1 MQNGLKVQ
9 SVDYQHLAYFGALLA
24 LNQAETE
31 DNMKRLILT
40 LLVSNILTLVCAA
53 HAQAQAQPL
62 NIDDCMRYAVENST
76 TVGQKSLVL
85 DDRKANH
92 AEAVASLFPS
102 INGSV
107 GGAVNFGRGIDPATN
122 SYTNVT
128 TFSNSYGISGSL
140 TLFDGLQS
148 INTMRAAKVARNMG
162 ATEVEIARDEV
173 AMQTMSAY
181 MDVVYYTEAVTIARE
196 QLEASRRTLEL
207 VRRQEELGTKSAA
220 DVAEIESQEAN
231 YDYLLTAE
239 ENNLALAYIRLR
251 EVMNYPQ
258 GEQLAIETNINLE
271 ALPTATSE
279 QALVEYALENNP
291 RIAASRFATEQSR
304 INLARAKGAY
314 SPSLY
319 LYGGYNTSYYIDFD
333 NKALYDPFGTQFR
346 NNRGGYVQVALS
358 IPIFNGLSARSS
370 KRRAQNAYRSAQ
382 LEEIAVQRAV
392 ESEVSQAWQEMQGFG
407 KQYVQGQKKVSASQL
422 AYDGAAKKFENGLIS
437 ALDLQ
442 TAANTLLQAKS
453 DKLRARLQYIIKTRM
468 VDYYNGIP
476 LVK

>member
-1 MQNGLKVQ
+1 MQ
-9 SVDYQHLAYFGALLA
+9 SADYQDLAYFGIALA

-31 DNMKRLILT
+31 NNMKQLIFT
-40 LLVSNILTLVCAA
+40 VLVSNFLTLVCITN
-53 HAQAQAQPL
+53 AQAQRL
-62 NIDDCMRYAVENST
+62 TLDECMRYAVENST
-76 TVGQKSLVL
+76 TVGQKNLAL

-92 AEAVASLFPS
+92 TEAVASLFPS

-181 MDVVYYTEAVTIARE
+181 MDVVYYTEAVKIARE
-196 QLEASRRTLEL
+196 QLEASRKTLEL
-207 VRRQEELGTKSAA
+207 VRRQESLGTKSAA

-231 YDYLLTAE
+231 YDYLLTTE

-304 INLARAKGAY
+304 INLAKAKGAY

-346 NNRGGYVQVALS
+346 NNRGGYVQVGLS

-382 LEEIAVQRAV
+382 LKEISVQRAV

>member
-1 MQNGLKVQ
+1 
-9 SVDYQHLAYFGALLA
+9 
-24 LNQAETE
+24 
-31 DNMKRLILT
+31 MKQLIFT
-40 LLVSNILTLVCAA
+40 VLVSNFLTLVCITN
-53 HAQAQAQPL
+53 AQAQTL
-62 NIDDCMRYAVENST
+62 TLDECMRYAVENSA
-76 TVGQKSLVL
+76 TVGQKNLAL

-102 INGSV
+102 INSSV

-181 MDVVYYTEAVTIARE
+181 MDVVYYTEAVKIARE
-196 QLEASRRTLEL
+196 QLEASRKTLEL
-207 VRRQEELGTKSAA
+207 VRRQESLGTKSAA

-231 YDYLLTAE
+231 YDYLLTTE
-239 ENNLALAYIRLR
+239 ENNLALAYIKLR

-271 ALPTATSE
+271 ALPSATSE

-453 DKLRARLQYIIKTRM
+453 DKLRARLQYIIKTRL
-468 VDYYNGIP
+468 VDYYNGQP
-476 LVK
+476 LIR

>member
-1 MQNGLKVQ
+1 
-9 SVDYQHLAYFGALLA
+9 
-24 LNQAETE
+24 
-31 DNMKRLILT
+31 MKQLILT
-40 LLVSNILTLVCAA
+40 VLVSNFLTLVCITN
-53 HAQAQAQPL
+53 AQAQTL
-62 NIDDCMRYAVENST
+62 TLDECMRYAVENSVA
-76 TVGQKSLVL
+76 VGKQNLAL

-122 SYTNVT
+122 AYTNVT
-128 TFSNSYGISGSL
+128 TFSNSYGISGSMI
-140 TLFDGLQS
+140 LFDGLQS
-148 INTMRAAKVARNMG
+148 INTVRATKVARQMG
-162 ATEVEIARDEV
+162 AVEAEIARDEV
-173 AMQTMSAY
+173 ALQTLSAY
-181 MDVVYYTEAVTIARE
+181 MDVVYYTEAVAIARE
-196 QLEASRRTLEL
+196 HLEASRKTLEL

-231 YDYLLTAE
+231 YDYLLTTE
-239 ENNLALAYIRLR
+239 ENNLALAYIKLR

-258 GEQLAIETNINLE
+258 GEKLEIVTDIDLE

-279 QALVEYALENNP
+279 QALLDYALANNP
-291 RIAASRFATEQSR
+291 RIAASHFATEQSR
-304 INLARAKGAY
+304 LNLAKAKGAY

-319 LYGGYNTSYYIDFD
+319 LYAGYHTAYFIDFD
-333 NKALYDPFGTQFR
+333 NKAAYDPFGTQFR
-346 NNRGGYVQVALS
+346 NNRGGYVQLSLS

-370 KRRAQNAYRSAQ
+370 KRRAANAYRSAQ
-382 LEEIAVQRAV
+382 LEQVAIERAV
-392 ESEVSQAWQEMQGFG
+392 ESEVSQTWQQMQGFG
-407 KQYVQGQKKVSASQL
+407 KQYVQGQKKVSAAQL
-422 AYDGAAKKFENGLIS
+422 AYDGAERKFENGLIS

>member
-1 MQNGLKVQ
+1 
-9 SVDYQHLAYFGALLA
+9 
-24 LNQAETE
+24 
-31 DNMKRLILT
+31 MKQLILT
-40 LLVSNILTLVCAA
+40 VLVSNFLTLVCTTNIS
-53 HAQAQAQPL
+53 AQTL
-62 NIDDCMRYAVENST
+62 TLDECMRYAVENSVA
-76 TVGQKSLVL
+76 VGKQNLAL

-92 AEAVASLFPS
+92 AEAIASLFPS

-122 SYTNVT
+122 AYTNVT
-128 TFSNSYGISGSL
+128 TFSNSYGISGSM

-148 INTMRAAKVARNMG
+148 INTVRATKVARQMG
-162 ATEVEIARDEV
+162 AVEAEIARDEV
-173 AMQTMSAY
+173 AMQTLSAY
-181 MDVVYYTEAVTIARE
+181 MDVVYYTEAVAIARE
-196 QLEASRRTLEL
+196 HLEASRRTLEL

-231 YDYLLTAE
+231 YDYLLTTE
-239 ENNLALAYIRLR
+239 ENNLALAYIKLR

-258 GEQLAIETNINLE
+258 GEQLEIETNINLE
-271 ALPTATSE
+271 ALPSASSE
-279 QALVEYALENNP
+279 QALLDYALANNP

-304 INLARAKGAY
+304 LNLAKAKGAY

-407 KQYVQGQKKVSASQL
+407 KQYIQGQKKVSASQL

-468 VDYYNGIP
+468 VDYYNGQP
-476 LVK
+476 LIR

>member
-1 MQNGLKVQ
+1 
-9 SVDYQHLAYFGALLA
+9 
-24 LNQAETE
+24 
-31 DNMKRLILT
+31 MKQLILT
-40 LLVSNILTLVCAA
+40 VLVSNFLTLVCITN
-53 HAQAQAQPL
+53 AQAQTL
-62 NIDDCMRYAVENST
+62 TLDECMRYAVENSVA
-76 TVGQKSLVL
+76 VGKQNLAL

-122 SYTNVT
+122 AYTNVT
-128 TFSNSYGISGSL
+128 TFSNSYGISGSM

-148 INTMRAAKVARNMG
+148 INTVRATKVARQMG
-162 ATEVEIARDEV
+162 AVEAEIARDEV
-173 AMQTMSAY
+173 AMQTLSAY
-181 MDVVYYTEAVTIARE
+181 MDVVYYTEAVAIARE
-196 QLEASRRTLEL
+196 HLEASRKTLEL

-231 YDYLLTAE
+231 YDYLLTTE
-239 ENNLALAYIRLR
+239 ENNLALAYIKLR

-279 QALVEYALENNP
+279 RALLDYALANNP
-291 RIAASRFATEQSR
+291 KIIASRHATEQSR
-304 INLARAKGAY
+304 LNLAKAKGSY

-333 NKALYDPFGTQFR
+333 NKAAYDPFGTQFR
-346 NNRGGYVQVALS
+346 NNRGGYVQLSLS

-370 KRRAQNAYRSAQ
+370 KRRAANAYRSAQ
-382 LEEIAVQRAV
+382 LEQVAVERAV
-392 ESEVSQAWQEMQGFG
+392 ESEVSQTWQQMQGFG
-407 KQYVQGQKKVSASQL
+407 KQYVQGEKKVSAAQL
-422 AYDGAAKKFENGLIS
+422 AYDGAERKFENGLIS

-453 DKLRARLQYIIKTRM
+453 DKLRARLQYIVKSRM

-476 LVK
+476 LIQNSKFKIQN

>member
-1 MQNGLKVQ
+1 
-9 SVDYQHLAYFGALLA
+9 
-24 LNQAETE
+24 
-31 DNMKRLILT
+31 MKQLIFT
-40 LLVSNILTLVCAA
+40 VLVSNFLTLVCITN
-53 HAQAQAQPL
+53 AQAQRL
-62 NIDDCMRYAVENST
+62 TLDECMRYAVENSVA
-76 TVGQKSLVL
+76 VGKQNLAL

-181 MDVVYYTEAVTIARE
+181 MDVVYYTEAVKIARE
-196 QLEASRRTLEL
+196 QLEASRKTLEL
-207 VRRQEELGTKSAA
+207 VRRQESLGTKSAA

-231 YDYLLTAE
+231 YDYLLTTE

-251 EVMNYPQ
+251 EVMNYPL
-258 GEQLAIETNINLE
+258 GEKLEIVTDINLE

-279 QALVEYALENNP
+279 QALLDYALENNP

-304 INLARAKGAY
+304 INLAKAKGAY

-370 KRRAQNAYRSAQ
+370 KRRAQNTYRSAQ

-407 KQYVQGQKKVSASQL
+407 KQYVQGEKKVSASQL

-476 LVK
+476 LIK

>member
-1 MQNGLKVQ
+1 M
-9 SVDYQHLAYFGALLA
+9 
-24 LNQAETE
+24 
-31 DNMKRLILT
+31 
-40 LLVSNILTLVCAA
+40 SNFLTLVCMTNIS
-53 HAQAQAQPL
+53 AQTL
-62 NIDDCMRYAVENST
+62 SLDDCMRYAVENST
-76 TVGQKSLVL
+76 TVGQKNLAL

-196 QLEASRRTLEL
+196 QLEASRKTLEL
-207 VRRQEELGTKSAA
+207 VRRQESLGTKSAA

-231 YDYLLTAE
+231 YDYLLTTE
-239 ENNLALAYIRLR
+239 ENNLALAYIKLR

-271 ALPTATSE
+271 ALPSATSE
-279 QALVEYALENNP
+279 QALIEYALENNP

-333 NKALYDPFGTQFR
+333 NKALYNPFGTQFR

-382 LEEIAVQRAV
+382 LEEVAVQRAV

-407 KQYVQGQKKVSASQL
+407 KQYVQGEKKVSASQL

-453 DKLRARLQYIIKTRM
+453 DKLRARLQCIIKTRM